1 MWADVEVSEMVALMK
16 QHGFSWGGVPAAS
29 ADEQDGAKWIRQNFT
44 PAKNGKPVSLPAQQ
58 WVAALYRS
66 VLAEQHVLAGA
77 RGQGAQTHL
86 AHATTEA
93 SKDDA
98 HYTAKSAKSASAD
111 PKLSKAAPS
120 RPKTAA
126 PLKADA
132 TASAAPSSWQA
143 DLAVDS
149 SVLAL
154 YQDQWRAATVVK
166 RIKNNFQL
174 KIDGVVAM
182 QKLPISKLR
191 PSVGA
196 VATPQPKAAA
206 ELKDEKGTSANAAVH
221 KKAKATPKKRIKK
234 KASDSESSFDSGP
247 DSDSDASR
255 GSDFDGPSSG
265 APFCFTLPGYH
276 ANSCSAGLGESSC
289 LAGLSRKQLEC
300 SQPRHS
306 IALSCLCESAHRGAV
321 LSACALAFRILS
333 EYSCPQLLPCSQAQ
347 QSATAQ
353 GQGADERTRQY
364 ETRTG
369 SEAQTRAI
377 EKANR
382 S

>member
-58 WVAALYRS
+58 WVTALYRS

-77 RGQGAQTHL
+77 RGQGAQSHS
-86 AHATTEA
+86 AHATTVAAAAA

-98 HYTAKSAKSASAD
+98 QAAKSAKSASANHK
-111 PKLSKAAPS
+111 PKAVP

-126 PLKADA
+126 PVDA

-166 RIKNNFQL
+166 RIKNNFQV

-196 VATPQPKAAA
+196 VAPPPKAAA

-247 DSDSDASR
+247 DSDSDASL

-265 APFCFTLPGYH
+265 APFSFTLPGYH
-276 ANSCSAGLGESSC
+276 ASSC
-289 LAGLSRKQLEC
+289 PAWLSRK
-300 SQPRHS
+300 
-306 IALSCLCESAHRGAV
+306 
-321 LSACALAFRILS
+321 
-333 EYSCPQLLPCSQAQ
+333 
-347 QSATAQ
+347 
-353 GQGADERTRQY
+353 
-364 ETRTG
+364 
-369 SEAQTRAI
+369 
-377 EKANR
+377 
-382 S
+382 

>member
-1 MWADVEVSEMVALMK
+1 MK

-98 HYTAKSAKSASAD
+98 HYTAKSAKSAAAD
-111 PKLSKAAPS
+111 PKLSKAAP

-265 APFCFTLPGYH
+265 APFRFTLPGYH
-276 ANSCSAGLGESSC
+276 ANSCSAGLRESSC

-306 IALSCLCESAHRGAV
+306 IACRACESAHRGAV

-369 SEAQTRAI
+369 NEAQTRAI